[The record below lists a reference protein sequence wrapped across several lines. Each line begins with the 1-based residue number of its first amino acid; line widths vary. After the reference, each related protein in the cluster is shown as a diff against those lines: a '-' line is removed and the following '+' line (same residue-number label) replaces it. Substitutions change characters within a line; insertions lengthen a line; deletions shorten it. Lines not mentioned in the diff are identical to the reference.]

1 MPNLVIEVGD
11 DIENIR
17 SDLDSDSAEK
27 VYPDL
32 PNIKNDWS
40 RHEEYVKLRINY
52 LKQKDLKAYLEIK
65 NTFPGFKPPD
75 M

>member
-1 MPNLVIEVGD
+1 MNNLSVEVGD
-11 DIENIR
+11 QIR

-40 RHEEYVKLRINY
+40 RHEEYVKLRVRY
-52 LKQKDLKAYLEIK
+52 LKEKDMKAYKDIKHKFPDLK
-65 NTFPGFKPPD
+65 PPNL
-75 M
+75 